1 MEMTKQQGLEPEESG
16 TEVRKVKKR
25 NNTGAGNKKRTRRWI
40 ILGVIVLV
48 IAGLFYTCSQI
59 GKQAQNILA
68 QSDTLVLSYQDFE
81 NSISATGTVE
91 SATSEYVYST
101 QNYPVQ
107 TVHVEVG
114 DVVQEG
120 DLLAELD
127 SSALQDQIE
136 AKEVSTGVSAE
147 AAAQQVKTA
156 RDAYNSSKEALD
168 EGLNA
173 SIISAENAVQ
183 TAYDNWQKAIRT
195 YEQYGD
201 EDNATLIKAR
211 SDYEIAQTNFQAAQT
226 AHNNAGQ
233 PASPSS
239 LYTDLINAQR
249 SLEAA
254 EQVLDAAY
262 ESASEASKE
271 YKRAVDTA
279 YNAYV
284 TAQKQLE
291 ATKFS
296 AQTQLQ
302 SGKNSLSTA
311 EINAN
316 MDSAILSLAQLQED
330 LEETKIK
337 APAAGTVTG
346 VYATVGASGAGLLF
360 VIEDTDN
367 LVVETS
373 VKGYDVGTVKVS
385 MPVAIKSDATGDE
398 VFDGRITSIAPT
410 SNKNAKGETDTT
422 GDVLFATEVEVLTK
436 DTGLRIGMSVRL
448 NYIIAQQQGV
458 IYVPYDAIYENDNGE
473 KCVLLAEQQQNGKYK
488 LRETKVTQGEEND
501 IDVIITGDEIAP
513 GIMVVTTPDK
523 YLVKL
528 DQELTIVDLSAFPAF
543 NAAAAG

>member
-16 TEVRKVKKR
+16 TKVRKVKKR

-195 YEQYGD
+195 YNNYDDTVDDALD
-201 EDNATLIKAR
+201 EAERAASNAKNTYDQLKNAT
-211 SDYEIAQTNFQAAQT
+211 
-226 AHNNAGQ
+226 
-233 PASPSS
+233 PSS
-239 LYTDLINAQR
+239 LPEQVEAARIAWEKARAN
-249 SLEAA
+249 LEAVE
-254 EQVLDAAY
+254 EQYDTSDNTLTEYRYAI
-262 ESASEASKE
+262 ES
-271 YKRAVDTA
+271 A
-279 YNAYV
+279 YNAYI
-284 TAQKQLE
+284 TAQQQLE
-291 ATKFS
+291 AAQFS
-296 AQTQLQ
+296 AKTQLQ